1 VGVLP
6 KSTPNV
12 EVEEIRQGSNHMFT
26 RPRPFRYAIL
36 AAFALLVAAVV
47 PVVPGTPP
55 PVVTPEQVTPPTVR
69 LGEPRPAPKI
79 GPAKLIY
86 KVDTTDPVVF
96 LTIDDGAHRD
106 PAMADVLNRNGI
118 RATFFLT
125 QVYAKRDPDFFR
137 KLRDDTGSVIEN
149 HTATHVN
156 LKGQPGVFQANEIGP
171 VSDQYQQWFG
181 VRPTLF
187 RAPYGNS
194 DDATLQAAG
203 EAGARYVVNWGSEVV
218 DGRIRF
224 SGPREFRPGSIVLM
238 HFRDTFEKDVNAFM
252 AQARQNGL
260 RPALLTDYLT

>member
-1 VGVLP
+1 
-6 KSTPNV
+6 
-12 EVEEIRQGSNHMFT
+12 MFT
-26 RPRPFRYAIL
+26 RLRPFRYAIA

-47 PVVPGTPP
+47 AMVTESAPMSVATFQQVAPP
-55 PVVTPEQVTPPTVR
+55 SPQ
-69 LGEPRPAPKI
+69 GEPRPAPKI
-79 GPAKLIY
+79 GPAKLVY

-106 PAMADVLNRNGI
+106 PAMADILSRNGI
-118 RATFFLT
+118 KAAFFLT
-125 QVYAKRDPDFFR
+125 KKYVEHDPEFFR
-137 KLRDDTGSVIEN
+137 KLRDDTGSAIEN

-181 VRPTLF
+181 TRPTLF

-203 EAGARYVVNWGSEVV
+203 EAGARYVVNWGSEVI
-218 DGRIRF
+218 DGQVRF
-224 SGPREFRPGSIVLM
+224 SGPQEFRPGSIVLM

-252 AQARQNGL
+252 AQARKNGL
-260 RPALLTDYLT
+260 RPALLTDYLK